1 MDSGTLFVVATP
13 IGNREDLSPRA
24 RQILNDVD
32 LIAAE
37 DTRHTRRLL
46 SHFNI
51 NTRQIVLHDHNEEVS
66 AHKLISILK
75 GGKSVALVSDAGT
88 PLISDPGYRV
98 VCAAHDEK
106 IPISPVP
113 GASAVTTAL
122 SVAGLPTDRFCF
134 EGFLPN
140 KKVARINR
148 LRQLRNETRTIVF
161 YESVHRI
168 KDTIRDLNEV
178 MGAERNVFIGRE
190 LSKIYE
196 QCVSTTLADIQDMIW
211 DGRIA
216 TKGEFVI
223 VVAGNQTP
231 DTATTVI
238 NISKLIAEISAVLP
252 TNQAVD
258 LISVLSGRR
267 KNEIYRLLLAQ
278 RK

>member
-1 MDSGTLFVVATP
+1 
-13 IGNREDLSPRA
+13 
-24 RQILNDVD
+24 
-32 LIAAE
+32 
-37 DTRHTRRLL
+37 
-46 SHFNI
+46 
-51 NTRQIVLHDHNEEVS
+51 
-66 AHKLISILK
+66 
-75 GGKSVALVSDAGT
+75 
-88 PLISDPGYRV
+88 
-98 VCAAHDEK
+98 
-106 IPISPVP
+106 
-113 GASAVTTAL
+113 
-122 SVAGLPTDRFCF
+122 
-134 EGFLPN
+134 
-140 KKVARINR
+140 
-148 LRQLRNETRTIVF
+148 
-161 YESVHRI
+161 
-168 KDTIRDLNEV
+168 

-252 TNQAVD
+252 TTQAVD

-267 KNEIYRLLLAQ
+267 RNEIYRLLLAQ